1 MTFLKQ
7 TTIGL
12 LSLSSLSTA
21 LEFTIAGGQIFT
33 PGLAV
38 LNSPQPGTPLG
49 GDLIEISLDITT
61 NGRLPLPPY
70 SPDSPSLIHN
80 ISIFLSS
87 YSTGRNFT
95 ITNGTA
101 TSSNFNE
108 NASLGNIL
116 FQEPGSTVKHVKWVW
131 PDCLVGDGQPQD
143 LDSAR
148 GAYNV
153 SIRQSFRLNGEDF
166 YTVFDVPISVTNRI
180 GEEASNGVARP
191 SCEEL
196 ENGLLGWE
204 EVVKGADEMGALFA
218 PGDATV
224 LETSGGGGEE
234 GQDGDGLG
242 PVRPGAGS
250 GSGLGSGAEG
260 LNVGLRW
267 LVGLG
272 LGVAFLL

>member
-1 MTFLKQ
+1 MTLLKQ
-7 TTIGL
+7 AALGL

-38 LNSPQPGTPLG
+38 LNAPQPGTPLG

-87 YSTGRNFT
+87 YTTNRNFT

-108 NASLGNIL
+108 NATLGNIL
-116 FQEPGSTVKHVKWVW
+116 FQEPGSTVKHVKWIW
-131 PDCLVGDGQPQD
+131 PDCLVGDGQPQE
-143 LDSAR
+143 LNSAR
-148 GAYNV
+148 GAYNA

-166 YTVFDVPISVTNRI
+166 YTVFDVPISVTNGI
-180 GEEASNGVARP
+180 SEEAPNGVARP

-196 ENGLLGWE
+196 GNELWEWE
-204 EVVKGADEMGALFA
+204 EI
-218 PGDATV
+218 
-224 LETSGGGGEE
+224 TSGGGEDGN
-234 GQDGDGLG
+234 GDGLG
-242 PVRPGAGS
+242 PARPGAGE
-250 GSGLGSGAEG
+250 GSGLGSGAGNVKAG
-260 LNVGLRW
+260 LGW

-272 LGVAFLL
+272 LGVVVLL

>member
-1 MTFLKQ
+1 MALLKQ
-7 TTIGL
+7 AAVIGL
-12 LSLSSLSTA
+12 LFTSLSAA

-70 SPDSPSLIHN
+70 PPSSPSQIHN

-87 YSTGRNFT
+87 YTTNRNFT

-101 TSSNFNE
+101 TSSNFND

-116 FQEPGSTVKHVKWVW
+116 LQEPGSTVKHVKWIW
-131 PDCLVGDGQPQD
+131 PDCLAGDGQPKT

-180 GEEASNGVARP
+180 GEEAPNGVARP

-196 ENGLLGWE
+196 GNELWEWE
-204 EVVKGADEMGALFA
+204 EIMEGQDDLGALFA

-224 LETSGGGGEE
+224 LETTGGDG
-234 GQDGDGLG
+234 DGDGLG

-250 GSGLGSGAEG
+250 GSGLGSGAGG
-260 LNVGLRW
+260 LKA
-267 LVGLG
+267 GLG
-272 LGVAFLL
+272 WLMGLAMGVAVVVL

>member
-1 MTFLKQ
+1 MSLLKQ
-7 TTIGL
+7 AVLGL
-12 LSLSSLSTA
+12 LLTSASTTA

-70 SPDSPSLIHN
+70 SPDSPSQIHN

-87 YSTGRNFT
+87 YATGKNFT

-116 FQEPGSTVKHVKWVW
+116 FQEPGSTVKHVKWIW
-131 PDCLVGDGQPQD
+131 PDCLVGDGQPQT

-180 GEEASNGVARP
+180 GEEAPNRVARP

-196 ENGLLGWE
+196 ENEMMEWE
-204 EVVKGADEMGALFA
+204 EVREGADEMGALFA

-224 LETSGGGGEE
+224 LETSGDE
-234 GQDGDGLG
+234 DGDGLG

-250 GSGLGSGAEG
+250 GSGLGSGAGG
-260 LNVGLRW
+260 LKVGLGW

-272 LGVAFLL
+272 LGVGVLL